1 MGAPIHGLLAS
12 ALHHLLFLRSILT
25 DNHAPCSHFIVIGD
39 FFVVQIDHTP
49 QKGAPH
55 MTLSWPEI
63 LIVLL
68 VVGFIVAF
76 SYRAGIVRG
85 RHTRGPKE

>member
-1 MGAPIHGLLAS
+1 M
-12 ALHHLLFLRSILT
+12 
-25 DNHAPCSHFIVIGD
+25 
-39 FFVVQIDHTP
+39 VQIDHTP
-49 QKGAPH
+49 QKGAS

>member
-1 MGAPIHGLLAS
+1 
-12 ALHHLLFLRSILT
+12 
-25 DNHAPCSHFIVIGD
+25 
-39 FFVVQIDHTP
+39 
-49 QKGAPH
+49 
-55 MTLSWPEI
+55 MTLSLPEI

-68 VVGFIVAF
+68 VIGFIVAF

>member
-1 MGAPIHGLLAS
+1 
-12 ALHHLLFLRSILT
+12 
-25 DNHAPCSHFIVIGD
+25 
-39 FFVVQIDHTP
+39 
-49 QKGAPH
+49 

-85 RHTRGPKE
+85 RRTRGPKE